1 MEYKKNVDEN
11 AMKLNINETYCK
23 KEGII
28 KSYNKREEL
37 RKLKLKQK
45 ASGIHFHFKLTIYNL
60 PGWIIFGSPSAVIKN
75 TTCNTCVCFCLR
87 ALEQSLDNFCRP
99 QFINIISITYPQGR
113 IHNYGLLSP
122 SSRSKLSFNLKVVCT
137 ETHSLKSADLD

>member
-1 MEYKKNVDEN
+1 MEYKKNVNEN

-75 TTCNTCVCFCLR
+75 TTCNTCLCFCLR
-87 ALEQSLDNFCRP
+87 ALEQSLLI
-99 QFINIISITYPQGR
+99 QFQLRILRVAYITTVFYLHPVDQ
-113 IHNYGLLSP
+113 I
-122 SSRSKLSFNLKVVCT
+122 
-137 ETHSLKSADLD
+137 